1 MTKANGGSVWAM
13 SRLQNAHPDSEGVI
27 GSRSSV
33 GQLSVGVATFAAQQL
48 RLTGLIRAAPW
59 GV

>member
-1 MTKANGGSVWAM
+1 M